1 MRRFRVFQTLISFGT
16 VAVICFFLTPSMA
29 LEIPE
34 PSGEIDRFSCDHS
47 DASAATLILV
57 DATDGLTD
65 GQVAFIKDNFIKDLA
80 WTEEGE
86 AITFVAL
93 HDDPLQM
100 MYSKSFCA
108 PIPVSKV
115 DPLTMPVKKIE
126 RKNKR
131 FRKALNSGFDQLV
144 NNFSDRKDAKQTLL
158 LEAIAEVY
166 RNNRYNFKNAKT
178 KKLVLVSDL
187 YQSSPILSFFK
198 ICSSQRTFAS
208 RPLTCPNFS
217 TTVDKNPR
225 FANYI
230 TKAAPKMGDP
240 DAVTVYYLNVD
251 GRVDRSAEEWW
262 KEFFT
267 YAGLPAGKLEI
278 IPELQN

>member
-1 MRRFRVFQTLISFGT
+1 MRRLRVFQTLISFG
-16 VAVICFFLTPSMA
+16 VFAVICSFLTPSMA
-29 LEIPE
+29 LEIPT
-34 PSGEIDRFSCDHS
+34 PSGGADRFSCDQS
-47 DASAATLILV
+47 AASAATLILV

-65 GQVAFIKDNFIKDLA
+65 GQVAFIKDNFIKDLE
-80 WTEEGE
+80 WTVEDE

-93 HDDPLQM
+93 HDDPLQL

-108 PIPVSKV
+108 PKPISQINSVTDSVSQIKS
-115 DPLTMPVKKIE
+115 
-126 RKNKR
+126 RNR
-131 FRKALNSGFDQLV
+131 QFRSSLNTGFDKLV
-144 NNFSDRKDAKQTLL
+144 NEFSDRGDAKQTLL

-166 RNNRYNFKNAKT
+166 RNNRYNFKNAET
-178 KKLVLVSDL
+178 KKLILVSDL

-217 TTVDKNPR
+217 TTVDENSR

-230 TKAAPKMGDP
+230 TEAAPKMGDL

>member
-1 MRRFRVFQTLISFGT
+1 MTSLSVFRTLIPLSTF
-16 VAVICFFLTPSMA
+16 AVVFSILVPAVA
-29 LEIPE
+29 LEIPK
-34 PSGEIDRFSCDHS
+34 PTGGSDRFSCDRS
-47 DASAATLILV
+47 AASNATLILV
-57 DATDGLTD
+57 DATDGLTE
-65 GQVAFIKDNFIKDLA
+65 GQVAFIKDNFIKDLE
-80 WTEEGE
+80 WTEEDQ

-108 PIPVSKV
+108 PKPVSQINSVTDSASQIKS
-115 DPLTMPVKKIE
+115 
-126 RKNKR
+126 RNKQ
-131 FRKALNSGFDQLV
+131 FRRHLNSGFDQLV
-144 NNFSDRKDAKQTLL
+144 TEFADRKDAKRTLL

-166 RNNRYNFKNAKT
+166 RNARYNFKHARNKN
-178 KKLVLVSDL
+178 LVIVSDL

-198 ICSSQRTFAS
+198 ICSSQRTLAS

-217 TTVDKNPR
+217 QTVEKNSR

-251 GRVDRSAEEWW
+251 GRVDRSAEKWW
-262 KEFFT
+262 AEYFT
-267 YAGLPAGKLEI
+267 HAGLPAGKLKI